1 MVKAAQEL
9 AVLVSMQSLKVYFL
23 VLIVTKYEVRVWK
36 KKSEKMRMLLF
47 LSVAYLKVNANDIHL

>member
-1 MVKAAQEL
+1 MVKAAQVL

-36 KKSEKMRMLLF
+36 KKKQENENATF
-47 LSVAYLKVNANDIHL
+47 SVSGILESKC